1 MPSSIRPRL
10 NSGLWAIVLL
20 VVIELLTNVVAFT
33 LAIFRVATTFRPLA
47 ENPVYRIWLA
57 AISLLLLAAVVL
69 WLLDD
74 TRRLRLV
81 IFVVNG
87 IFTAQLFLASTAIL
101 VRLAQQI
108 ELPVSALIVDALVV
122 FITNILIFSLWYWFI
137 DSSDTKLF
145 RPSDEPSWDFLFPQR
160 AMAIPGA
167 AEWKPHFVDYL
178 FVAFTT
184 SVAFSPTDTP
194 PLTRAAKLLTVAQ
207 SAISLI
213 AIVAIAGTAVNILAS
228 SNSS

>member
-1 MPSSIRPRL
+1 
-10 NSGLWAIVLL
+10 V
-20 VVIELLTNVVAFT
+20 ELLTNVVAFT
-33 LAIFRVATTFRPLA
+33 LTIFRVAAAFRPLA
-47 ENPVYRIWLA
+47 EQPAYRIWLA
-57 AISLLLLAAVVL
+57 AIAALLVVAVVF
-69 WLLDD
+69 WLRDD

-87 IFTAQLFLASTAIL
+87 ILTVQLFLGSLAIV

-108 ELPVSALIVDALVV
+108 ALPVSALIVDALVV
-122 FITNILIFSLWYWFI
+122 FVTNILIFSLWYWFI

-160 AMAIPGA
+160 AAAIPGA

-194 PLTRAAKLLTVAQ
+194 PLTRAAKLLTIAQ
-207 SAISLI
+207 STISMI
-213 AIVAIAGTAVNILAS
+213 AIVAIAGTAINTLAAGA
-228 SNSS
+228 